1 MIGHYTIRAEA
12 LRQGHSFS
20 IFDRVLFITRPHW
33 GSSWASI
40 LLSLMSSTMVVS
52 GLTVSGACCAI

>member
-1 MIGHYTIRAEA
+1 MIGHYTIRAEP

-33 GSSWASI
+33 GSTWVSI
-40 LLSLMSSTMVVS
+40 LSSLMSLTMVAS
-52 GLTVSGACCAI
+52 GLTVSGACYAT